1 MEVTEKS
8 YTFAKWKKN
17 TTNQNLN
24 IKSMK
29 KLFFAIVLMSVA
41 VSGYGKKKWA
51 ITTTGESLQAL
62 TQVTDNEEPCMY
74 PFGGDNG
81 SPLYFAAR
89 ENKKYWNIYKKDN
102 PFSAAMTQKTS
113 GKNFNFSP
121 AYNAVIDKI
130 AFRCR
135 LEGSN
140 TSDIYMMTDSK
151 GKALNQVTE
160 STNAYE
166 DYPSF
171 NADGTL
177 LVYSK
182 VQYSYYRKYNFWSSF
197 FGLGGTT
204 IIVENSE
211 IWMKNLK
218 TGETTLLGNGYQP
231 EFSPDGKK
239 IAYVKYSSDAKSCSI
254 WTMNIDG
261 GEQVQVTDAKKGYA
275 FRPRWSPDGTKLV
288 FEAAKKDKKD
298 FDIYI
303 IDVDGNNLTQVTINK
318 SYDGMPYWTKD
329 NYLYF
334 VSDRGNVEENLQIW
348 RFKLSY

>member
-1 MEVTEKS
+1 
-8 YTFAKWKKN
+8 
-17 TTNQNLN
+17 
-24 IKSMK
+24 MK
-29 KLFFAIVLMSVA
+29 KLFFAVMLLSIA

-89 ENKKYWNIYKKDN
+89 ENKKYFNIYKKDN

-113 GKNFNFSP
+113 GKNYNYSP
-121 AYNAVIDKI
+121 VFCAATDKI
-130 AFRCR
+130 AFRCQ

-160 STNAYE
+160 SSNAYE

-171 NADGTL
+171 NEDGSL
-177 LVYSK
+177 LAYSK
-182 VQYSYYRKYNFWSSF
+182 VQYSYYQKYNFWGSF
-197 FGLGGTT
+197 LGLGTT
-204 IIVENSE
+204 TVIVENSE

-231 EFSPDGKK
+231 VFSPDGKK
-239 IAYVKYSSDAKSCSI
+239 IDYVKYS
-254 WTMNIDG
+254 IDG
-261 GEQVQVTDAKKGYA
+261 SEQVQITDAKKGYA
-275 FRPRWSPDGTKLV
+275 FHPRWSPDGTKIV
-288 FEAAKKDKKD
+288 FQASKKDKKD
-298 FDIYI
+298 HDIYI

-329 NYLYF
+329 NFLYF
-334 VSDRGNVEENLQIW
+334 VSDRGNTEGNFQIW